1 MLRGLDIETGVD
13 FDAVVDI
20 GQWMSSHLNRK
31 DSSRAGNAIAAKR
44 AA

>member
-20 GQWMSSHLNRK
+20 GQWISGHLNRAGG
-31 DSSRAGNAIAAKR
+31 SRAGNAIAAKR